1 MKTLLFLLLI
11 SISSFSQEEEL
22 AFDYSILKK
31 APEQF
36 DRNKLKLSGIIT
48 ELEEHTRKD
57 NLKYFKFKLSK
68 TSAAK
73 QYLQAYYF
81 VNYANQP
88 FPHPELKEKQVLQV
102 EGEFRRNY
110 ELSDT
115 KKLGDLYINK
125 TAFEKLRAANINQQK
140 SSNYI
145 IQEDVNKTFST
156 IYEMGLDYTGNQK
169 PPIVNVQGYITSVQY
184 KEEQNGDA
192 YWIMGLKDH
201 LKSDAKGWSD
211 TSIYVKYYVFLR
223 GTRFADINMDDF
235 FVEDQKVTFRG
246 RYIHKPKVEVNK
258 LVGTIEMNYLD
269 ENQEYQDFFVGFF
282 KKDERKNVAVISSA
296 NNDQQIRQN
305 IREGVYDKKNVG
317 IEEDDF

>member
-1 MKTLLFLLLI
+1 MKTLLLLLLI
-11 SISSFSQEEEL
+11 SISSFAQEEEL

-48 ELEEHTRKD
+48 ELEEINRKD
-57 NLKYFKFKLSK
+57 NLKYYKFKLSK

-73 QYLQAYYF
+73 QYLQVYYF
-81 VNYANQP
+81 VHYGNRP
-88 FPHPELKEKQVLQV
+88 FPHPELKERQVLQV

-125 TAFEKLRAANINQQK
+125 TAFEKLRANNINQLRA
-140 SSNYI
+140 SNYI
-145 IQEDVNKTFST
+145 IQESPNRTFST
-156 IYEMGLDYTGNQK
+156 IYEMGLDFTGNQS
-169 PPIVNVQGYITSVQY
+169 PPIVNVQGFITSVEY
-184 KEEQNGDA
+184 KEEPNGDA

-201 LKSDAKGWSD
+201 LKSDSKGWSD
-211 TSIYVKYYVFLR
+211 TSILVKYYVFLR

-235 FVEDQKVTFRG
+235 FIEDQKVTFRG
-246 RYIHKPKVEVNK
+246 RYIHKPKTEINK

-282 KKDERKNVAVISSA
+282 KEDERKNVAVISSA
-296 NNDQQIRQN
+296 NNDDQVRQD
-305 IREGVYDKKNVG
+305 IVDGVYDQKNVG